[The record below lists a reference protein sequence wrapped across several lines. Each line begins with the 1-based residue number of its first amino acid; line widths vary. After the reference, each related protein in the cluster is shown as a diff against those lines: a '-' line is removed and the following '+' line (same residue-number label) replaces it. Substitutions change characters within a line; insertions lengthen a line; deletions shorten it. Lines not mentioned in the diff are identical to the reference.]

1 MSLTLHSMDAFCV
14 VPKFLHL
21 LFYSILLAHYTSL
34 YISLYIILHVSPIVN
49 QLNKGPS
56 VILAWM
62 ISLFSV
68 MALLHG
74 ELSNVSKLW
83 HIDTLT
89 CGEEQIIFHPKS
101 SHISLCSQLQKFFV
115 YYSLLHAL
123 PQLYPKFLLERCRT
137 IRGKC
142 EWLSSSQ

>member
-1 MSLTLHSMDAFCV
+1 MWHYDMTIHHTNPLPQVATTMVHCWCINSRILSLNCVTLNFTMTMSLTLHSMDAFCV

-89 CGEEQIIFHPKS
+89 CGEE
-101 SHISLCSQLQKFFV
+101 
-115 YYSLLHAL
+115 
-123 PQLYPKFLLERCRT
+123 
-137 IRGKC
+137 
-142 EWLSSSQ
+142 